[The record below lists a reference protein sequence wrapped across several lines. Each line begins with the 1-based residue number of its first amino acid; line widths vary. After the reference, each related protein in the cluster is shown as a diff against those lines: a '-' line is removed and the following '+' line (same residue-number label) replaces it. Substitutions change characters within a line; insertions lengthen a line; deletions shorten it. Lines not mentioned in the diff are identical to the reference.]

1 MIFKKVYKKNFKIKK
16 LLKKNLIII
25 SILIILFTV
34 FLQKT
39 NLTSN
44 IYYLIT
50 KPHTKR
56 FINAQN
62 KNIFSGFCEK
72 QSHGYI
78 AFVAN
83 KFKHLF
89 SQKNIPKIINLDEIR
104 RKPYWIF
111 LYSNYDINDQYIILL
126 NANLDK
132 NFDFSKF
139 EILNNFQN
147 KCFFLKRND

>member
-1 MIFKKVYKKNFKIKK
+1 MVIKRIHKKNFKIKK
-16 LLKKNLIII
+16 LLRKNFFSF
-25 SILIILFTV
+25 SILIIIFAV

-39 NLTSN
+39 DLTGN
-44 IYYLIT
+44 TYYIIT
-50 KPHTKR
+50 KPHTER
-56 FINAQN
+56 FIKAQN
-62 KNIFSGFCEK
+62 NNIFSGFCEK

-78 AFVAN
+78 AFIAN
-83 KFKHLF
+83 KFENLF
-89 SQKNIPKIINLDEIR
+89 SQKNIPKIINLDEVR

-111 LYSNYDINDQYIILL
+111 LYTNYDINDQYLILL
-126 NANLDK
+126 NSNLDR

>member
-1 MIFKKVYKKNFKIKK
+1 MVIKRIHKKNFKIKK
-16 LLKKNLIII
+16 LLRKNFFSF
-25 SILIILFTV
+25 SILIIIFAV

-39 NLTSN
+39 DLTSN
-44 IYYLIT
+44 TYYIIT
-50 KPHTKR
+50 KPHTER
-56 FINAQN
+56 FIKAQN

-78 AFVAN
+78 SFIAN

-89 SQKNIPKIINLDEIR
+89 SQKNIPKIINLDEVR

-111 LYSNYDINDQYIILL
+111 LYTNYDINDQYLILL
-126 NANLDK
+126 NSNLDR